1 MSKSDETQQLIANNN
16 VLRKDLNPEN
26 AKYYDD
32 LLVYVRTAGILYDDY
47 EVESRLFE
55 ILQDILDAQKDGSTA
70 KEYFGQHPNEVA
82 DQLISN
88 FPKITPQKQLKFYG
102 IIFGISAIWTLILQM
117 NSQSRQLNLAPFL
130 LNGIFLLFLIW
141 GILWFIHQSVY
152 PKLIQNKKLGLLST
166 WVVSIFSILI
176 FTGIQFFKPEIL
188 SLTLTDGLVVTIN
201 ALVIIAALI
210 TMFVIKKA
218 WRPIVIACE
227 PIIWVIALS
236 NIFKLYAPTNMN
248 KPILIWTAVLALISI
263 TWFFVWFWRDDHKES
278 SEKATEKK

>member
-88 FPKITPQKQLKFYG
+88 FPKITPKKQLKFYG

-263 TWFFVWFWRDDHKES
+263 TWFFVWFWRDGHKES

>member
-26 AKYYDD
+26 TKYYDD

-166 WVVSIFSILI
+166 WIVSIFSILI
-176 FTGIQFFKPEIL
+176 FIGIQFFKPEVL
-188 SLTLTDGLVVTIN
+188 NLTLTDGLVVTIN
-201 ALVIIAALI
+201 ALVIVAALI

-218 WRPIVIACE
+218 WRPIVIASE

>member
-166 WVVSIFSILI
+166 WIVSIFSILI
-176 FTGIQFFKPEIL
+176 FIGIQFFKPEVL
-188 SLTLTDGLVVTIN
+188 NLTLTDGLVVTIN
-201 ALVIIAALI
+201 ALVIVAALI

-218 WRPIVIACE
+218 WRPIVIASE